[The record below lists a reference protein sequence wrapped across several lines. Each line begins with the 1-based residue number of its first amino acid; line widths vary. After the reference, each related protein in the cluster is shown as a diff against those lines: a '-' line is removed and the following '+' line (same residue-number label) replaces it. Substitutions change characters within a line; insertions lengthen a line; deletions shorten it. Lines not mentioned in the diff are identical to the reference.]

1 MYNPN
6 IITVKAW
13 RNVDC
18 TGRRQHLFLQPTLYR
33 WGVIR
38 SGQEEG
44 GRIMDRNKT
53 SSQLC
58 ECSAFHNMN
67 KVTSSVKSL
76 VSCSVLLHNIFKYHG
91 NVMKVVEYQIQD

>member
-1 MYNPN
+1 M
-6 IITVKAW
+6 
-13 RNVDC
+13 
-18 TGRRQHLFLQPTLYR
+18 FLQPTLYR

-76 VSCSVLLHNIFKYHG
+76 VSCSVLLQSILKYHG
-91 NVMKVVEYQIQD
+91 NAMKVVECQIKDKWIGL